1 MSLGERNQVL
11 VTRGKAQGWH
21 PPVLLPAIL
30 PSLPRDQRQVL
41 FELWLLVPGRK
52 LIRFANIHGKVMGV
66 TVKSG
71 QGARNKQDRD
81 SG

>member
-21 PPVLLPAIL
+21 PPVLLP
-30 PSLPRDQRQVL
+30 SLPRDQRQVL
-41 FELWLLVPGRK
+41 LELWLLVPGRK

-66 TVKSG
+66 T
-71 QGARNKQDRD
+71 Q
-81 SG
+81 